1 LKGDHDS
8 LQKKGQTWY
17 CTHMHA
23 LHWWTPKSILHC
35 TAAVGASNVLASS
48 SSSSSCS

>member
-23 LHWWTPKSILHC
+23 LH
-35 TAAVGASNVLASS
+35 
-48 SSSSSCS
+48 